1 MSLISVNGSDVT
13 SGLAF
18 TAPAGA
24 TDVSVIVTT
33 ADADATYVVSG
44 KTGLSAGPND
54 VTVTVTAANETSTRQ
69 YVVVVTV
76 PVTSTDNTLASIT
89 VDGDSVEVDG
99 TVNKDYGTQSVE
111 VVATATSN
119 KATVVVSGN
128 TDLNSGSN
136 TVTVTVTAE
145 SGAVA
150 TYTFNVQVAKSSN
163 TNVSAIY
170 VNTVDVSNSLTFTAP
185 LDSTDVS
192 VTVVTEDAD
201 ATYVVSGET
210 GLSAGPNNV
219 TVTVTA
225 ADESSTRQYVVV
237 VTVPSLSAD
246 NGLASITVDGEV
258 VEVNGTVNKDY
269 GTESVEVVATP
280 TSGKASA
287 RVTGATGLNPGS
299 NTVNVI
305 VTAENGVEAGYSFT
319 VSVAYSSDSSL
330 ASITANGASVD
341 VDGSID
347 VEPGT
352 SSVTVV
358 ALATDVSA
366 TVEVTGNTVLTTGPN
381 TVNVKVIA
389 GNGTFTNYSFTVNVL
404 ALSANKDLSSLTIN
418 GQDALASS
426 TINVDNSITE
436 AVVAF
441 ETASAAAS
449 ALVISST
456 TLDVGNNTIQ
466 VRVTAENGDT
476 QVYSVTVVRAEPL
489 SGNTNIGSIT
499 VNGDACMNSC
509 IFEVAYGVTSVEV
522 VAIAEDEG
530 ATTEVLD
537 TTGLTSGD
545 NTVTVIV
552 TAANGDTASYTF
564 TIRVAKSNVATATA
578 ITVNG
583 TSVSLTAGSYTVG
596 SDTTSV
602 SVVATPTDVDATYTV
617 SGADDLDYGDNNV
630 VVTITAADLVTTNQY
645 VVNVYRTPLSTN
657 TDIGTITVNGNI
669 VAVDGNVEVVPG
681 TTSVSVVATAADA
694 GAGVEVSGNTE
705 LDPGSNTV
713 TVTITA
719 PSGATASYTFTV
731 FVNSLSSDST
741 LKTFTIDGTETENDA
756 TVTLDGTKN
765 YVSVVALANDSAAD
779 VVITGTTGL
788 AYGSNEVK
796 VVVTA
801 EDGSTS
807 TYTVNVV
814 FPNIHDASLAV
825 FTVDGETVADGQTVN
840 LESGVTEVV
849 VVATA
854 TDPGADVQ
862 VEGGTDLVP
871 GENTL
876 TVTVT
881 ALDGETVETY
891 TVTLL
896 VAFSV
901 NTNITSFQVNGEDV
915 VDGGTFDLEPYTL
928 SAEVTV
934 ETEDP
939 DATYVVSGAEDLV
952 AGENLVTVT
961 VTAADKVTTLDYTV
975 TLIVALGNDVTFS
988 SFQING
994 EDVEDGGEFTTAPL
1008 TDSVE
1013 VTFETTD
1020 VEASYVVAGDTDLVV
1035 GTNILTVTV
1044 TAADRSTSF
1053 VYSVTVIVPL
1063 NNDASLAVFTVNDV
1077 AVADGDSVALEYGT
1091 TEVDLVATA
1100 TDSDAD
1106 VNVVGGTDL
1115 QPGENELVVTVTA
1128 ADGETTA
1135 TYTVT
1140 LVVALNDDASLA
1152 VFTVNEVDVA
1162 DGDAVD
1168 LEYGVT
1174 EVTVVVET
1182 TDPDADFEVTGGTE
1196 LVSGENELVVTV
1208 TAADGETTATYT
1220 VILNVALNSDTSLAT
1235 FTVNGVAVED
1245 TDVIELDPYT
1255 TEVEIV
1261 AEGTDPDAIVD
1272 VVGGTELVAGENL
1285 VTVTVTAQDGT
1296 VAEYSIILNV
1306 ALGNNVELSTFT
1318 VNGNDVAGGDV
1329 VDLEPYSTSVEVV
1342 VETVDPEASYEIAG
1356 GTDLVVG
1363 ANTLTV
1369 TVTAAD
1375 GSTSVNYV
1383 VTLNLPAGNNVE
1395 LSSFQVNGVD
1405 VADGDSVA
1413 LEYGTTEVDLVATA
1427 TDSDADVNVVGG
1439 TDLQPGENE
1448 LVVTVTAADGETTAT
1463 YTVTLVVALND
1474 DASLAVFTVNE
1485 VDVADGDAVDL
1496 EYGVTEVTVVVE
1508 TTDPDADFEVTG
1520 GTELVSGENELVVTV
1535 TAADGETT
1543 ATYTVILNVALNS
1556 DTSLATFTVNGVAVE
1571 DTDVIELDP
1580 YTTEVEIVAEG
1591 TDPDAIVDVVGG
1603 TELVA
1608 GENLVTVTV
1617 TAQDGTVAEYSII
1630 LNVAL
1635 GNDVTFASFQ
1645 VNGEDVEDGGSVT
1658 VEPLTTSVEVAF
1670 ETTDP
1675 EASYE
1680 VSGDTGLEVGENVLT
1695 VTVTAADGSTSVVYT
1710 VTVVVPLNND
1720 ASLSLLTVNGVE
1732 VADGD
1737 SVALE
1742 YGTTEAEIVATPTDS
1757 EATVDVVGGTDLQPG
1772 ENVVTITVTAA
1783 DLETIETVTITLVVA
1798 LNFDTSLLDFTVNG
1812 DSVSD
1817 GDTYVLD
1824 PYTTSVVVFVE
1835 TSDPGATFEI
1845 AGGTDLETGDN
1856 ELVVTVTAA
1865 DGETVQEYRVNLYVT
1880 PSSDTSLSVFTI
1892 GGVAVED
1899 GSDLELP
1906 VNTTEV
1912 EVIATPNDE
1921 NANVDVVGADA
1932 LVGGDNVIEVTVTAA
1947 DGETVQVY
1955 RVNVFVLLSTETG
1968 VTEILVGG
1976 EAALDGDVIL
1986 TTDLEVTEVDV
1997 EVTTKDEN
2005 ATFEVTGNTEL
2016 VLGDNVITITVTAPN
2031 GDTREYTVTYRIG
2044 GLPGNAKLKS
2054 LVVGGSSIDL
2064 TATEPT
2070 VTLPAGAKFASVIA
2084 ATEDE
2089 AATFKVEGNKNLVEG
2104 NNTVTITV
2112 AAADGKTVRVYTV
2125 KVVVNSLSSN
2135 TGLSLIYLNGFSVL
2149 ANSNTTVAA
2158 GSRYVEVIAQASDA
2172 ATANVSYSGNTNLVE
2187 GNNDVVIRV
2196 TAQNGD
2202 FAEYHIN
2209 VIVPTLSTDTSL
2221 KSFTIEGFDMRG
2233 KSKLNVIPGT
2243 TKLHI
2248 SAQANDAGAS
2258 VSITGR
2264 DIVAG
2269 VNTVTVTV
2277 TAADGTSQTYI
2288 VKVKA

>member
-1 MSLISVNGSDVT
+1 M
-13 SGLAF
+13 
-18 TAPAGA
+18 
-24 TDVSVIVTT
+24 
-33 ADADATYVVSG
+33 
-44 KTGLSAGPND
+44 
-54 VTVTVTAANETSTRQ
+54 
-69 YVVVVTV
+69 
-76 PVTSTDNTLASIT
+76 
-89 VDGDSVEVDG
+89 
-99 TVNKDYGTQSVE
+99 
-111 VVATATSN
+111 
-119 KATVVVSGN
+119 
-128 TDLNSGSN
+128 
-136 TVTVTVTAE
+136 
-145 SGAVA
+145 
-150 TYTFNVQVAKSSN
+150 
-163 TNVSAIY
+163 
-170 VNTVDVSNSLTFTAP
+170 
-185 LDSTDVS
+185 
-192 VTVVTEDAD
+192 
-201 ATYVVSGET
+201 
-210 GLSAGPNNV
+210 
-219 TVTVTA
+219 
-225 ADESSTRQYVVV
+225 
-237 VTVPSLSAD
+237 
-246 NGLASITVDGEV
+246 ASITVDGEV
-258 VEVNGTVNKDY
+258 VEVNGTVNRDY
-269 GTESVEVVATP
+269 GTQSVEVVATP

-404 ALSANKDLSSLTIN
+404 ALSDNKDLSSLTIN

-466 VRVTAENGDT
+466 VRVTAENGET
-476 QVYSVTVVRAEPL
+476 KVYSVTVVRAAPL

-499 VNGDACMNSC
+499 VNGDACMDSC

-530 ATTEVLD
+530 ATTDVLD

-596 SDTTSV
+596 SDATSV

-617 SGADDLDYGDNNV
+617 SGADALDYGDNNV
-630 VVTITAADLVTTNQY
+630 VVTITAADLITTNQY

-657 TDIGTITVNGNI
+657 TDIGTITVDGNL
-669 VAVDGNVEVVPG
+669 VAVDGNIEVVPG

-694 GAGVEVSGNTE
+694 GAGVEVSGNNE

-741 LKTFTIDGTETENDA
+741 LKTFTIDGTETQNDA

-788 AYGSNEVK
+788 AYGPNEVK

-807 TYTVNVV
+807 TYIVNVV
-814 FPNIHDASLAV
+814 FPNLQDATLAT
-825 FTVDGETVADGQTVN
+825 FTINGDAVENGQTVN
-840 LESGVTEVV
+840 LESGVTDVT
-849 VVATA
+849 VVAEA
-854 TDPGADVQ
+854 TEAGATVDI
-862 VEGGTDLVP
+862 EGGTDLVP

-881 ALDGETVETY
+881 AADGETIETY
-891 TVTLL
+891 TVTLV
-896 VAFSV
+896 VAFAV

-915 VDGGTFDLEPYTL
+915 VDGGTFNLDPYTE

-939 DATYVVSGAEDLV
+939 EATYVVEGADALV
-952 AGENLVTVT
+952 TGENLVTVT
-961 VTAADKVTTLDYTV
+961 VTAADKETTEQYTV
-975 TLIVALGNDVTFS
+975 TLIVALGNDVTFA

-994 EDVEDGGEFTTAPL
+994 EDVDDGGEFTTAPL
-1008 TDSVE
+1008 VDAVE

-1020 VEASYVVAGDTDLVV
+1020 PDATYVLAGDTDLIV
-1035 GTNILTVTV
+1035 GNNTLSVTV
-1044 TAADRSTSF
+1044 TAADGSTF
-1053 VYSVTVIVPL
+1053 VVYTVTVIVPL
-1063 NNDASLAVFTVNDV
+1063 NNDTSLAVFTVNDA
-1077 AVADGDSVALEYGT
+1077 AVADGDTVALEYGT
-1091 TEVDLVATA
+1091 TEVTVVATP
-1100 TDSDAD
+1100 TDSNATVDI
-1106 VNVVGGTDL
+1106 VGGTNL
-1115 QPGENELVVTVTA
+1115 QPGENVLTVTVTA
-1128 ADGETTA
+1128 EDGEA
-1135 TYTVT
+1135 TETLTVT
-1140 LVVALNDDASLA
+1140 LVVALNNDASLA

-1162 DGDAVD
+1162 DGETVD
-1168 LEYGVT
+1168 LEYGIT
-1174 EVTVVVET
+1174 EVVVVVET
-1182 TDPDADFEVTGGTE
+1182 TDPDADFEISGGTE

-1220 VILNVALNSDTSLAT
+1220 VILNVALNNDASLAV
-1235 FTVNGVAVED
+1235 FQVNGVDVQD
-1245 TDVIELDPYT
+1245 TDVIELEPYT
-1255 TEVEIV
+1255 TDVEIV

-1296 VAEYSIILNV
+1296 VVEYSITLNV
-1306 ALGNNVELSTFT
+1306 ALGNNVELSSFT

-1329 VDLEPYSTSVEVV
+1329 VDLEPYTTSVEVV
-1342 VETVDPEASYEIAG
+1342 VETVDPEASYEVAG

-1363 ANTLTV
+1363 VNTLTV

-1375 GSTSVNYV
+1375 GSTTVDYV

-1395 LSSFQVNGVD
+1395 LSAFQVNGAD
-1405 VADGDSVA
+1405 VSDGDSVD
-1413 LEYGTTEVDLVATA
+1413 LEYGTTEVTVVATPA
-1427 TDSDADVNVVGG
+1427 DADADVNVVGG
-1439 TDLQPGENE
+1439 TDLQPGENS

-1463 YTVTLVVALND
+1463 YTVTLVVALNN

-1485 VDVADGDAVDL
+1485 VDVADGETVDL
-1496 EYGVTEVTVVVE
+1496 EYGITEVVVVVE
-1508 TTDPDADFEVTG
+1508 TTDPDADFEISG

-1543 ATYTVILNVALNS
+1543 ATYTVILNVALNN
-1556 DTSLATFTVNGVAVE
+1556 DASLAVFQVNGVDVQ
-1571 DTDVIELDP
+1571 DTDVIELEP
-1580 YTTEVEIVAEG
+1580 YTTDVEIVAEG

-1617 TAQDGTVAEYSII
+1617 TAQDGTVVEYSLV

-1645 VNGEDVEDGGSVT
+1645 VNGEDVEDAGSVT
-1658 VEPLTTSVEVAF
+1658 VEPLTTTVEVVF

-1680 VSGDTGLEVGENVLT
+1680 VAGDTGLEVGDNVLT

-1720 ASLSLLTVNGVE
+1720 ATLSLLTVNGVE

-1737 SVALE
+1737 SVPIE
-1742 YGTTEAEIVATPTDS
+1742 YGSTEAEIVATPTDS
-1757 EATVDVVGGTDLQPG
+1757 DATVDVVGDTDLQPG
-1772 ENVVTITVTAA
+1772 ENTVTITVTAA
-1783 DLETIETVTITLVVA
+1783 DGETTETVTITLVVA

-1812 DSVSD
+1812 DSVAD
-1817 GDTYVLD
+1817 GDNFVLD
-1824 PYTTSVVVFVE
+1824 PYTTSVEIFVE
-1835 TSDPGATFEI
+1835 TSDPDATFEI
-1845 AGGTDLETGDN
+1845 SGGTDLEPGDN

-1865 DGETVQEYRVNLYVT
+1865 DGETVQEYRVNLLVT

-1892 GGVAVED
+1892 GGEAVED

-1912 EVIATPNDE
+1912 EVIATANDE
-1921 NANVDVVGADA
+1921 NATVDVVGADS

-1947 DGETVQVY
+1947 DGETVQIY
-1955 RVNVFVLLSTETG
+1955 TVNVFVLLSTETG

-1976 EAALDGDVIL
+1976 ETALDGDVIL

-1997 EVTTKDEN
+1997 EVTTIDEN
-2005 ATFEVTGNTEL
+2005 STFEVTGNTEL

-2031 GDTREYTVTYRIG
+2031 GDTRDYTVTYRIG

-2064 TATEPT
+2064 AVAEPT
-2070 VTLPAGAKFASVIA
+2070 INLPAGSKFAAVIP

-2089 AATFKVEGNKNLVEG
+2089 AATYKVEGNKNLAAG
-2104 NNTVTITV
+2104 DNSVTITV

-2125 KVVVNSLSSN
+2125 KVVVASLSSN
-2135 TGLSLIYLNGFSVL
+2135 TGLAFLSLNGT
-2149 ANSNTTVAA
+2149 NIGINTDNTVAA
-2158 GSRYVEVIAQASDA
+2158 GARYAEVIGTA
-2172 ATANVSYSGNTNLVE
+2172 ADSSATITYSGNTNLVA

-2209 VIVPTLSTDTSL
+2209 VVVPALSADTSL
-2221 KSFTIEGFDMRG
+2221 KTFTIEGFNMLG
-2233 KSKLNVIPGT
+2233 KSKLSVIPGT

-2264 DIVAG
+2264 DISAG
-2269 VNTVTVTV
+2269 ENTVTVTV
-2277 TAADGTSQTYI
+2277 TAADGTSQSYI